1 MTEQIQIK
9 IWNDKNEIVVD
20 EMVEAPT
27 ASEQEINEMV
37 SLIENGCPANIAAN
51 IIVGNRK

>member
-1 MTEQIQIK
+1 MTEQIQIT

-20 EMVEAPT
+20 EFVEAQT
-27 ASEQEINEMV
+27 ANDEEIAAMI

-51 IIVGNRK
+51 IIVGNR